1 MYRLR
6 FDGACRN
13 NPGLCGAGFVIDMI
27 VGDQVEEVDQQSHFI
42 SPHNTNNFAEYTAL
56 RLGIERALELEIQ
69 DILVEGDSLLAIN
82 QINGLYKV
90 KSLNIKPI
98 YENIIESLKKFERY
112 TFQYIKR
119 DKNSVADSLAN
130 KAIDEYLLS
139 KQL

>member
-112 TFQYIKR
+112 TFQHIKR
-119 DKNSVADSLAN
+119 DKNSIADSLAN
-130 KAIDEYLLS
+130 KAIDEYLMS
-139 KQL
+139 NQI